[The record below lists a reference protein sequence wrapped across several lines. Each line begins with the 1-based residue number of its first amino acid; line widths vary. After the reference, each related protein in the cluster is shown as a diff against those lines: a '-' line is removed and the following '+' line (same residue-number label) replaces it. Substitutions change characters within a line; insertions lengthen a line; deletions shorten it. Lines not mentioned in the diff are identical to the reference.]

1 MKGYVYLL
9 TDGELYKIGVTRG
22 SINKRIAKLQT
33 GNPYIIQMLECYE
46 TDNPF
51 KLEKI
56 LHFRYSCKR
65 VNNEWFELSNED
77 VNNFKLECEKIED
90 MLESL
95 KGNPYFS
102 RESSKTEL

>member
-22 SINKRIAKLQT
+22 SIDKRIAKLQT
-33 GNPYIIQMLECYE
+33 GNPYIIQMLDCYE

-51 KLEKI
+51 KIEKI
-56 LHFRYSCKR
+56 LHFRYSDKR

-77 VNNFKLECEKIED
+77 VSNFKLNCENTEKMI
-90 MLESL
+90 ESL
-95 KGNPYFS
+95 KDNPYFT
-102 RESSKTEL
+102 RVNSKTG